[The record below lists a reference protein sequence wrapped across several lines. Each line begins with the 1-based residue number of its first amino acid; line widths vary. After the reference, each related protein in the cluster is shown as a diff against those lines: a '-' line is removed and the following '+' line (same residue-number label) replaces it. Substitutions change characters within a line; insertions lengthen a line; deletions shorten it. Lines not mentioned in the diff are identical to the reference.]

1 MSQVLRDH
9 ILPLKASA
17 PARLL
22 VLSAALLSAAAG
34 PVAAASGPLPRLAVS
49 VVASQVGA
57 DALRAFSGCAAA
69 GCLAVAPP
77 VELGADVGAGRA
89 AWAQFSA
96 ALPAGTEVLLHL
108 RVPGHARSASPK
120 ADEAALDAAIEGLID
135 SLPLV
140 NPRVRGVLIEVL
152 SPRGD
157 PDLLQLGVA
166 MLSVRVKAIRPAL
179 ELAVVFPAGALM
191 GLGERARR
199 IGAYADFVGV
209 TFWSGWLEEARWA
222 ASNLQRPVVVLMP
235 AAESLDAAALSSTYL
250 DLVLEQGRDLSVE
263 TVWITGGST
272 PAIAGL
278 CLSFSFL
285 VRSIPSSFVP
295 AQVAASSASLEAE
308 TGPAIEVRRFVAGQS
323 ADVILVAR
331 VDGTPA
337 VPRILVVSHAQPGF
351 QVSCYDASNGHELP
365 VIGSTA
371 SAGGTSARCRSE
383 GRYVL
388 VVLHQKAADRV
399 FESVSVAGRAEL
411 RVEEVLARWQQYR
424 EDQRR
429 ALRHYTSTSL
439 LSLHFEQAGL
449 GSGFDVSV
457 RLREFNTGAVR
468 EWVQDEFY
476 VNGIRFANRRGFPL
490 PQLEP
495 EKVVTQPLELSLDE
509 RYRYALDGIETVDGT
524 TCYVVRFEPTREDE
538 ALYTG
543 RVWIDGVTFR
553 HVRLELQQ
561 RGGRSNVVSHVE
573 RQDFQLFTAGD
584 RQFNLFSAIAVQQV
598 LNVAGRSLL
607 LEKRYRF
614 SDYRINEESF
624 EADAAAARE
633 SDRPMFRDTAEGLR
647 KLKKEAGGRAVETT
661 NESRMRSLLVGAFY
675 EGTYDVPIP
684 MAGLSFVDFNYRS
697 TGRQVSLFFA
707 GPILALN
714 VSKQRSRQLRLG
726 VEAALSALPQNNR
739 RYSGDSEVP
748 GESVWVFEETMG
760 GLASWQATPNWSL
773 TGYSHLAL
781 NLFRATADTAPDFQV
796 PSNGGT
802 WYLTGESKITK
813 GGYAVTATLMS
824 GVRFGW
830 SEATGIG
837 GTEPLSP
844 SYLKYYVE
852 AAKQF
857 YIRSFTKAS
866 LTASYYDGRDLDR
879 FSRYQ
884 PSFLSRPRIRGIP
897 GGADTFD
904 AVGVVGASYGFD
916 VMEFVKFEGI
926 YNHAWGRNTSESNRF
941 RNYDGI
947 EFDVSTAAPWGTF
960 LQATA
965 ALAARG
971 NTERYN
977 SRWGFYLL
985 VFKPL

>member
-1 MSQVLRDH
+1 VIR
-9 ILPLKASA
+9 PV
-17 PARLL
+17 RLL
-22 VLSAALLSAAAG
+22 VLSAALLA
-34 PVAAASGPLPRLAVS
+34 AAASTVTADAGPLPRLAVS
-49 VVASQVGA
+49 VSASPGGA
-57 DALRAFSGCAAA
+57 GALQAFSRCAAA

-77 VELGADVGAGRA
+77 VELGADSEADRT
-89 AWAQFSA
+89 AWDQFA
-96 ALPAGTEVLLHL
+96 TALPPGTEVLLHL
-108 RVPGHARSASPK
+108 RLPGNSRSASPK
-120 ADEAALDAAIEGLID
+120 ADETALSAAIETLIGT
-135 SLPLV
+135 LPLV
-140 NPRVRGVLIEVL
+140 NPRVRGLMVEVL

-157 PDLLQLGVA
+157 PDLLQFGVA
-166 MLSVRVKAIRPAL
+166 MLIVRTKAIRPAL
-179 ELAVVFPAGALM
+179 EVTVVFPAGALAD
-191 GLGERARR
+191 LGERARR
-199 IGAYADFVGV
+199 IGAYADSVGV
-209 TFWSGWLEEARWA
+209 TFGSGWREEAKLA
-222 ASNLQRPVVVLMP
+222 TTNLQRPVAVMM
-235 AAESLDAAALSSTYL
+235 ATAEALDAAALSSTYL
-250 DLVLEQGRDLSVE
+250 DLVLEQGRDLSVD
-263 TVWITGGST
+263 TVWISGGVP
-272 PAIAGL
+272 PAVAGL

-285 VRSIPSSFVP
+285 ARSIHSSFVP
-295 AQVAASSASLEAE
+295 GQAAASPASLEGE
-308 TGPAIEVRRFVAGQS
+308 TGPGIEVRRFVAGQS
-323 ADVILVAR
+323 ADVIFVAR

-337 VPRILVVSHAQPGF
+337 VPRILVVSHEQPEF
-351 QVSCYDASNGHELP
+351 QVSCYDASDGRELP
-365 VIGSTA
+365 VTLSSA

-383 GRYVL
+383 GRYAL
-388 VVLHQKAADRV
+388 VVLHRKTADRV
-399 FESVSVAGRAEL
+399 FESVNVAGRAEL

-457 RLREFNTGAVR
+457 RLREFNTGTVR
-468 EWVQDEFY
+468 EWIQDEFY

-509 RYRYALDGIETVDGT
+509 RYRYALDGIETVDGSV
-524 TCYVVRFEPTREDE
+524 CYVVRFEPTREDE

-543 RVWIDGVTFR
+543 RVWIDGVSFR

-573 RQDFQLFTAGD
+573 RQEFQLIAAGD
-584 RQFNLFSAIAVQQV
+584 RRFNLFSAIAVQQV

-614 SDYRINEESF
+614 SDYRINDESF
-624 EADAAAARE
+624 EAEAAAARQ
-633 SDRPMFRDTAEGLR
+633 SDKPMFRDTVEGLR
-647 KLKKEAGGRAVETT
+647 KLKKEAGGRVVETT
-661 NESRMRSLLVGAFY
+661 NESQMRSLLVGAFY

-714 VSKQRSRQLRLG
+714 VSKQRSTHLRLG
-726 VEAALSALPQNNR
+726 VEVALSALPQNNR

-748 GESVWVFEETMG
+748 GEGVWVFEETMG
-760 GLASWQATPNWSL
+760 GLASWQAAPHWSL

-781 NLFRATADTAPDFQV
+781 NLFRATSDTAPDFQV

-837 GTEPLSP
+837 GTEPLST
-844 SYLKYYVE
+844 SYLKYYLE
-852 AAKQF
+852 ATKQF
-857 YIRSFTKAS
+857 YIRSFTKAG
-866 LTASYYDGRDLDR
+866 LTASYYDGQDLDR

-926 YNHAWGRNTSESNRF
+926 YNHAWGRNKSESNRF
-941 RNYDGI
+941 RNYDGV

-960 LQATA
+960 LQATV